1 MKKRKYESR
10 WTWMSAILGVLL
22 FAAVAVWM
30 VRGVQEAAGA
40 SSREGLRLAQE
51 AADRAVV
58 SCYALEG
65 VYPATY
71 EDLKAKSGLAI
82 DEDQYVVFYEIFAS
96 NMRPSVTV
104 VERTEDELWEVE
116 P

>member
-1 MKKRKYESR
+1 MKKRKYGSR
-10 WTWMSAILGVLL
+10 WTWISLVLGLAL

-30 VRGVQEAAGA
+30 VRGVREAAEVSG
-40 SSREGLRLAQE
+40 REGLRMAQE

-82 DEDQYVVFYEIFAS
+82 DEERYIVFYEIFAS
-96 NMRPSVTV
+96 NIRPAVTV
-104 VERTEDELWEVE
+104 IERWEEE

>member
-1 MKKRKYESR
+1 MKRKYR
-10 WTWMSAILGVLL
+10 SAAGWLPTVLGLAL

-30 VRGVQEAAGA
+30 VSGVREAAEV
-40 SSREGLRLAQE
+40 SDREGLRMAEE
-51 AADRAVV
+51 AVRRAAV

-65 VYPATY
+65 LYPATY

-82 DEDQYVVFYEIFAS
+82 DEEKYVVFYDIFAS
-96 NMRPSVTV
+96 NFMPQITV
-104 VERTEDELWEVE
+104 LERTVG

>member
-1 MKKRKYESR
+1 MKKRKYISR
-10 WTWMSAILGVLL
+10 GTWIPMALGLLL

-30 VRGVQEAAGA
+30 VRGVREAAEV
-40 SSREGLRLAQE
+40 SDREGLRMAEE
-51 AADRAVV
+51 AVRRAAV

-65 VYPATY
+65 LYPATY

-82 DEDQYVVFYEIFAS
+82 DEEKYVVFYDIFAS
-96 NMRPSVTV
+96 NFMPQITV
-104 VERTEDELWEVE
+104 LERTVG